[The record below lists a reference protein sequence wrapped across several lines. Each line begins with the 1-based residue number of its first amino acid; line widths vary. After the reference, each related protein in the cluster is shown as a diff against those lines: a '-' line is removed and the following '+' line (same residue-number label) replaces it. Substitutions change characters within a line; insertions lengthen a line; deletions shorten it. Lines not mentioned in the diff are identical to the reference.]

1 MMNNPTIDKLIG
13 MRLTAMAEA
22 YLQQLSDP
30 KMKEIDFEDRMG
42 MMVDIEYTRRKNNRL
57 HRLIKNAEFEQADAS
72 VIGINYSSGRKINKD
87 LIKRLSTCEYIAEFR
102 NVFITGATGCG
113 KTYLANAFGIEACKH
128 YYKTQYV
135 RLPDL
140 LLDLEHARNEGTY
153 KKVMQKYANPILLI
167 IDEWLLLKPTQNEA
181 KDIFELLHR
190 RRKRSS
196 TIFCSQYRHEGWYE
210 QLGGDDSPLADAI
223 LDRIVHDSYK
233 INIESVDPTKDLS
246 MREVYGLE
254 KHLSE

>member
-87 LIKRLSTCEYIAEFR
+87 LIKRLSKEARGRFSLLPL
-102 NVFITGATGCG
+102 FI
-113 KTYLANAFGIEACKH
+113 
-128 YYKTQYV
+128 
-135 RLPDL
+135 
-140 LLDLEHARNEGTY
+140 
-153 KKVMQKYANPILLI
+153 
-167 IDEWLLLKPTQNEA
+167 
-181 KDIFELLHR
+181 
-190 RRKRSS
+190 
-196 TIFCSQYRHEGWYE
+196 CS
-210 QLGGDDSPLADAI
+210 
-223 LDRIVHDSYK
+223 
-233 INIESVDPTKDLS
+233 
-246 MREVYGLE
+246 
-254 KHLSE
+254 